1 MGSALPNGND
11 LDVINQLN
19 NQFTG
24 ANFDALRTYVTTSGD
39 DFLWGSN
46 KSLARAAYRLNI
58 WPTAGTKPRKRWFAF
73 LGRILSKSNRDDIK
87 DALMKAVQ
95 DKTGKVIGVHFW
107 AQYDPNVAPNSY
119 VVVVTDEPAD
129 ATHIFRRITLLTD
142 HEIPANEGG
151 DADPGKDPGE
161 PPPIHPLPHAIS
173 KPKKKA
179 KKKKTAKK
187 KTAKKKATKKTKKSH
202 RR

>member
-11 LDVINQLN
+11 IDAINQLN

-24 ANFDALRTYVTTSGD
+24 ANFDAIRKYVASSGD

-46 KSLARAAYRLNI
+46 KSLARASYRLNI
-58 WPTAGTKPRKRWFAF
+58 WPISGTKPRKRWFAF
-73 LGRILSKSNRDDIK
+73 LGRILSKNNRDDIK
-87 DALMKAVQ
+87 DALKKAVQ
-95 DKTGKVIGVHFW
+95 NNTGNVIGVHFW

-151 DADPGKDPGE
+151 DPDPGKDPGE
-161 PPPIHPLPHAIS
+161 TGPVHPIPPTIS

-187 KTAKKKATKKTKKSH
+187 KATKKARKSH

>member
-11 LDVINQLN
+11 LEVINQLN

-24 ANFDALRTYVTTSGD
+24 ANLDAIREYVASSGD
-39 DFLWGSN
+39 DFLWGSKKN
-46 KSLARAAYRLNI
+46 LARASYRLNI

-73 LGRILSKSNRDDIK
+73 LGRILSKNNRDDIK
-87 DALMKAVQ
+87 DALKKAVQ
-95 DKTGKVIGVHFW
+95 NDTGNVIGVHFW
-107 AQYDPNVAPNSY
+107 AQYDPNVAANSY
-119 VVVVTDEPAD
+119 IVVVSDEAAD

-151 DADPGKDPGE
+151 DPDPGKDQGE
-161 PPPIHPLPHAIS
+161 TGPVHPIS
-173 KPKKKA
+173 KPTKA

-187 KTAKKKATKKTKKSH
+187 KTTKNAKKSH

>member
-11 LDVINQLN
+11 IDAINQLN

-24 ANFDALRTYVTTSGD
+24 ANFDALRKYVASSGD
-39 DFLWGSN
+39 DFLWGSK
-46 KSLARAAYRLNI
+46 KSLARASYRLNI
-58 WPTAGTKPRKRWFAF
+58 WPTAGTTPSPKKRWFAF

-87 DALMKAVQ
+87 AALKNAVQ
-95 DKTGKVIGVHFW
+95 NDTGNVVGVHFW
-107 AQYDPNVAPNSY
+107 AQYDQNVGANSY
-119 VVVVTDEPAD
+119 IVVVSDEAAD

-151 DADPGKDPGE
+151 DPDPGKDPGE
-161 PPPIHPLPHAIS
+161 TGPVHPIPHTIS

-187 KTAKKKATKKTKKSH
+187 KATKKARKSH

>member
-11 LDVINQLN
+11 IDAINQLN

-24 ANFDALRTYVTTSGD
+24 ANFDAIRKYVASSGD

-46 KSLARAAYRLNI
+46 KSLARASYRLNI

-73 LGRILSKSNRDDIK
+73 LGRILSKNNRDDIK
-87 DALMKAVQ
+87 DALKKAVQ
-95 DKTGKVIGVHFW
+95 NNTGNVLGVHFW

-151 DADPGKDPGE
+151 DPDPRKDPGE
-161 PPPIHPLPHAIS
+161 TGPVHPIPHTIS

-187 KTAKKKATKKTKKSH
+187 KATKKARKSH

>member
-11 LDVINQLN
+11 IDAINQLN

-24 ANFDALRTYVTTSGD
+24 ANFDAIRKYVASSGD
-39 DFLWGSN
+39 DFLWGGN
-46 KSLARAAYRLNI
+46 KRLARAAYRLNI

-73 LGRILSKSNRDDIK
+73 LGRILSKNNQDDIK
-87 DALMKAVQ
+87 DALKKAVQ
-95 DKTGKVIGVHFW
+95 NDTGNVIGVHFW

-129 ATHIFRRITLLTD
+129 AIHIFRRITLLTD
-142 HEIPANEGG
+142 HEIPVNEGG
-151 DADPGKDPGE
+151 DPDPGKDPGE
-161 PPPIHPLPHAIS
+161 TGPVHPIS
-173 KPKKKA
+173 NKKPKPKKKAKKA

-187 KTAKKKATKKTKKSH
+187 KATKRARKSY
-202 RR
+202 RK

>member
-11 LDVINQLN
+11 IDAINQLN

-24 ANFDALRTYVTTSGD
+24 ANFDAIRKYVASSGD

-46 KSLARAAYRLNI
+46 KSLARASYRLNI
-58 WPTAGTKPRKRWFAF
+58 WLTAGTKPRKRWFAF
-73 LGRILSKSNRDDIK
+73 LGRILSKNNRDDIR
-87 DALMKAVQ
+87 DALKKAVQ
-95 DKTGKVIGVHFW
+95 NNTGNVIGVHFW

-151 DADPGKDPGE
+151 DPDPGKDPGE
-161 PPPIHPLPHAIS
+161 TGPVHPIPHTIS

-187 KTAKKKATKKTKKSH
+187 KATKKARKSH